1 MRPEPEPEL
10 LSRRHGPRVVR
21 DPRRRGSDR
30 RSFGRSFA
38 RRDPRLVY
46 RLAVAVA
53 AGVDTDLTGE
63 PLRPP
68 VPLNVAVENLPANA
82 TDALTRLEMASFV
95 QSIGGDWFPL
105 TLVPSGPNQR
115 AEISPVMPD
124 IAAIDNVV
132 VTQVRVGS
140 GVQTVETRVAGASD
154 IHEDVGPLL
163 LPAIDSAAYD
173 AATNEVRIVAG
184 DGAPADSGFV
194 RLDVSTGSGSSR
206 FYWNVFT
213 PYETGDIVLPELA
226 GALSE
231 YWRDRGRHRR
241 RHPQSEA

>member
-1 MRPEPEPEL
+1 MILGTVYRPE
-10 LSRRHGPRVVR
+10 
-21 DPRRRGSDR
+21 
-30 RSFGRSFA
+30 
-38 RRDPRLVY
+38 
-46 RLAVAVA
+46 VAVA

-82 TDALTRLEMASFV
+82 TDAFTKLEMASFV

-115 AEISPVMPD
+115 AEISPAMPD

-132 VTQVRVGS
+132 VTQVRGGS
-140 GVQTVETRVAGASD
+140 GAQTVETRVAGASD
-154 IHEDVGPLL
+154 IDEDVGPLL
-163 LPAIDSAAYD
+163 LPSIDSAAYD

-184 DGAPADSGFV
+184 DGAPADCG
-194 RLDVSTGSGSSR
+194 DVNLIVGTGSGSSS

-231 YWRDRGRHRR
+231 YRATAADTVSVHLNLRRSPGGADAIRPCAFDGSRGCSAALAIGESAVTEQH
-241 RHPQSEA
+241 